1 MAAGRVLRYLL
12 KSWFSKPVHQRE
24 IYSWIREQAPVVK
37 IAEIGLGNLQRAK
50 EVIDFAQLYADEQ
63 QIQFLGIDMFE
74 GRPGNDGVP
83 LKSAHKSLN
92 AMGAKVQLVP
102 GDAAM
107 ALPRVANAFRD
118 VQLLII
124 SADQDAES
132 IRQAI
137 SWIPRMLNE
146 KSLVLWEV
154 KDAKGELSFGRYSMS
169 QIEAMTSSPVR
180 RAA

>member
-12 KSWFSKPVHQRE
+12 KSWFSRPVHQRE
-24 IYSWIREQAPVVK
+24 IYSWIRQHAPVTK
-37 IAEIGLGNLQRAK
+37 FAEIGMGNIQRAK
-50 EVIDFAQLYADEQ
+50 EIIEFAQLYAEDQ
-63 QIQFLGIDMFE
+63 TIQYLGVDMFE
-74 GRPGNDGVP
+74 GRPEGNAVS
-83 LKSAHKSLN
+83 LKSAHKTLN
-92 AMGAKVQLVP
+92 GLGAKVQLVP

-118 VQLLII
+118 VQLMII
-124 SADQDAES
+124 SADQDVES

-146 KSLVLWEV
+146 QSLVLWEV
-154 KDAKGELSFGRYSMS
+154 QADNGDLSFGRYRMS
-169 QIEAMTSSPVR
+169 QIEAMTVSPVR

>member
-24 IYSWIREQAPVVK
+24 IYSWIRQHAPIVK
-37 IAEIGLGNLQRAK
+37 IAELGLGKTERAQ
-50 EVIDFAQLYADEQ
+50 EVIEFAQLYADDQ
-63 QIQFLGIDMFE
+63 TIQFLGVDMFE
-74 GRPGNDGVP
+74 GRPGGDGIP
-83 LKSAHKSLN
+83 LKTAHKTLN
-92 AMGAKVQLVP
+92 ALGAKVQLVP
-102 GDAAM
+102 GDAVS

-124 SADQDAES
+124 SADQDVES
-132 IRQAI
+132 IRQSI

-169 QIEAMTSSPVR
+169 QIEAMTTSTVR